1 MEIQQWVGLIGVVL
15 YWLFRAYTG
24 AKKNASKTSRPQNQ
38 TNPKPKSFPAP
49 MPEPTAPAPDF
60 FGERKLTGQNS
71 NSWTEFEEIVPFNYD
86 TDEAPSINKAV
97 PTGSKPERKTSSNWI
112 KSGAFEGRD
121 AIIYQAIMNR
131 PMH

>member
-1 MEIQQWVGLIGVVL
+1 MEIQQWIGLIGVVL

-38 TNPKPKSFPAP
+38 PNPKPIPFPASI
-49 MPEPTAPAPDF
+49 PEPSVPTPDF

-71 NSWTEFEEIVPFNYD
+71 NFWTEFEEKAPFNYD
-86 TDEAPSINKAV
+86 TDEAPSRNKVV
-97 PTGSKPERKTSSNWI
+97 PSGPEPERKISSSWI
-112 KSGAFEGRD
+112 KSGTFKGRD